1 MTDRATADKLQKF
14 MFDAA
19 PVRGELVEIS
29 ETWKQVLERRDYPQA
44 VKTVLGEMLAAAALL
59 SANLK
64 FDGVIVMQIH
74 GDGPV
79 RLLVVECDSNLTLR
93 ATAKVKE
100 GVSIH
105 DGTFFR
111 SFVSDAEDAIAALKE
126 GYERFDE
133 AVAHEEPA
141 AVPELEPAPVVRQPA
156 GQTQVQILPVER
168 PFDLDPG
175 TLDVTRGRT
184 GDEMPDEDKRM
195 IAQQDHL
202 ANGTNVPVAD
212 PILPVTEPQP
222 NEPVPPGVTEAAPV
236 VGTHLG
242 DDQAVSYE
250 AQEVAPGVAKVYSS
264 VEAALAAYASPAT
277 PGEHIAAAEQRA
289 AEQQEASHGGT
300 EESPKP
306 V

>member
-1 MTDRATADKLQKF
+1 MSLYQRAAD
-14 MFDAA
+14 
-19 PVRGELVEIS
+19 
-29 ETWKQVLERRDYPQA
+29 
-44 VKTVLGEMLAAAALL
+44 
-59 SANLK
+59 
-64 FDGVIVMQIH
+64 
-74 GDGPV
+74 
-79 RLLVVECDSNLTLR
+79 TLR
-93 ATAKVKE
+93 ALLAIGDDRVQALKTDGDALVQHLESAHKATSSAIQPGDGSTATVS
-100 GVSIH
+100 GSPGNGFLVSIH